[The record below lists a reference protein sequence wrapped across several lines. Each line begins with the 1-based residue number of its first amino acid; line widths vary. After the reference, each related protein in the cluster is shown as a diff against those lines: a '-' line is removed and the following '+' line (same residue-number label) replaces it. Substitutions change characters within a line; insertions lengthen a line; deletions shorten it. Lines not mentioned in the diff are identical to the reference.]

1 MVKIDKSKHLH
12 ISREIIDEVNKGFA
26 FKKKSELS
34 PAQGFHDLHDA
45 VLEAFSSVSLG
56 IEERNCANDLIN
68 CLQSLYETLA
78 EQESIAPNSKG
89 YFIEAEDLQ
98 NLVNNMGAL
107 GEAIR
112 IHQTSMDHEV
122 ATALLWSKS
131 ALKKIVKAN

>member
-1 MVKIDKSKHLH
+1 MVNFGNSKHLH
-12 ISREIIDEVNKGFA
+12 VSREVIGEVHKGFS
-26 FKKKSELS
+26 FKRKSEVS

-45 VLEAFSSVSLG
+45 VLEAFSSVALG
-56 IEERNCANDLIN
+56 VEERASVNDLIN
-68 CLQSLYETLA
+68 CLQNLYETLA
-78 EQESIAPNSKG
+78 EQESQSPDSKG
-89 YFIEAEDLQ
+89 YFIEAEDLKS
-98 NLVNNMGAL
+98 LVNNMGAL